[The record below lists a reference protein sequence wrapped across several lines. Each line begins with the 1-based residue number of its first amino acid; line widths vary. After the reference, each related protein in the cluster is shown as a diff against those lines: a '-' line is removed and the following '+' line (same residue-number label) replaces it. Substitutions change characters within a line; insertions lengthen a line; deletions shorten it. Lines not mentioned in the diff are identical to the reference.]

1 MAESTQ
7 HKLDRVRA
15 PRVQITYDVE
25 IGDATQKK
33 ELPFVMAVCGD
44 FSGNPEQALPKVKE
58 RKLVNIDRDNF
69 NSVLAGCQPRVTVQV
84 ENTLQK
90 DGTKIGA
97 DLRFKGLQ
105 SFDPAEV
112 ALQIEPLAELLAI
125 RDKLSD
131 LKNKMY
137 GNDKLG
143 EILAETLQD
152 ADKLTALGKESGGTN
167 KDGE

>member
-69 NSVLAGCQPRVTVQV
+69 N
-84 ENTLQK
+84 
-90 DGTKIGA
+90 
-97 DLRFKGLQ
+97 
-105 SFDPAEV
+105 
-112 ALQIEPLAELLAI
+112 
-125 RDKLSD
+125 
-131 LKNKMY
+131 
-137 GNDKLG
+137 
-143 EILAETLQD
+143 
-152 ADKLTALGKESGGTN
+152 
-167 KDGE
+167 

>member
-44 FSGNPEQALPKVKE
+44 FSANPEKALPKVKE
-58 RKLVNIDRDNF
+58 RTLVNIDRDNF
-69 NSVLAGCQPRVTVQV
+69 NSVLAGCQPRITVQA

-97 DLRFKGLQ
+97 DLRFKSLE
-105 SFDPAEV
+105 SFDPAQV
-112 ALQIEPLAELLAI
+112 AIQIEPLAELLAI

-152 ADKLTALGKESGGTN
+152 ADKLTALGKESAKTD